1 MTFGLL
7 FIIGMSLLIK
17 LVLGAIYSLKYRC
30 THPLTQ
36 FPYNS
41 DGQNSQKIKSKMNT
55 DNKISKYFDSIKQDL
70 ENDVKNNI
78 VNMFK
83 DIIETEAK

>member
-1 MTFGLL
+1 
-7 FIIGMSLLIK
+7 
-17 LVLGAIYSLKYRC
+17 
-30 THPLTQ
+30 
-36 FPYNS
+36 
-41 DGQNSQKIKSKMNT
+41 MNT